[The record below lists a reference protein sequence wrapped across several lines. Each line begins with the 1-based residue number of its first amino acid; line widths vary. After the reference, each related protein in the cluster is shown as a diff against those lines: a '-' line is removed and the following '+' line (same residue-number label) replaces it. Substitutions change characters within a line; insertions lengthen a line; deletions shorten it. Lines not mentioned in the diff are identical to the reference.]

1 MIEKVLFHQP
11 VIKKD
16 ISNKEIHTEAF
27 TATNHSSKEV
37 HIVEVEKGCS
47 CTNVEYPEVI
57 QPGQEFFIKMIVDKM
72 GQTGYYATSAKIKFN
87 TGQEQKLILNGKLI

>member
-1 MIEKVLFHQP
+1 MEKVLFHQP

-27 TATNHSSKEV
+27 IAINHSSREV
-37 HIVEVEKGCS
+37 RITEVEKGCS

-57 QPGQEFFIKMIVDKM
+57 QPKEEFFIKLIVDKT
-72 GQTGYYATSAKIKFN
+72 GQTGYFATSATIKFS